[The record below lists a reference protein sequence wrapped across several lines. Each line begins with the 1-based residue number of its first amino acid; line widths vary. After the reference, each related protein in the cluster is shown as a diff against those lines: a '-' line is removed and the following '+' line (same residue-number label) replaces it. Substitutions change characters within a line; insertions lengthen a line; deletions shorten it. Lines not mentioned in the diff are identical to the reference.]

1 MGRQPVLQDYGNI
14 QNPAGDMSVASD
26 NARLVEQRR
35 QFNLQNERLKGA
47 AKEKEGKDATD
58 YITGLKV
65 DHIGDNTIDLYNDEQ
80 VKAVQDELIGMMQKG
95 AGINEIKMAAMPK
108 LQKIAQGYTI
118 AKNEYGKLTEGI
130 KELSKDN
137 PTGDMGAVRNIG
149 GKVLLNTIFEF
160 DENGKV
166 KGYKDPSVIATDKN
180 YLEKIN
186 TNQNLPKWYSE
197 SGDLEKGIKELPLMP
212 VNEEI
217 TTKDKFGNKIKKVI
231 VGHQSVFDEPILN
244 EDGKK
249 VGIKLK
255 SETVPLGRNEDGSLN
270 LIEVMPKEQ
279 FELSIKGGKARKD
292 FDLRFN
298 KELEQNGI
306 DPDRLDP
313 RARDI
318 LEREY
323 QLKLFKRTNI
333 HGGLVSEKEINEAA
347 PAKNTTYNNIR
358 VGGNKE
364 VTINDVYGRIE
375 NATKKADILFQGS
388 DKRGTRMNTLDAD
401 AQKVIFDYV
410 GDPELD
416 ERNSFIVNDDGAI
429 KVYRLNEEKT
439 TTANPNGTPDLD
451 EKFVITTL
459 PRVGTNIKVQA
470 NTKGKEAVV
479 KQGEA
484 PKVDSKPTTGYTNVQ
499 TLQDSK
505 GKSIQAGVKNG
516 KWYDIKTGKPIE

>member
-180 YLEKIN
+180 YLEKIS
-186 TNQNLPKWYSE
+186 T
-197 SGDLEKGIKELPLMP
+197 
-212 VNEEI
+212 
-217 TTKDKFGNKIKKVI
+217 F
-231 VGHQSVFDEPILN
+231 
-244 EDGKK
+244 
-249 VGIKLK
+249 
-255 SETVPLGRNEDGSLN
+255 
-270 LIEVMPKEQ
+270 
-279 FELSIKGGKARKD
+279 
-292 FDLRFN
+292 
-298 KELEQNGI
+298 
-306 DPDRLDP
+306 
-313 RARDI
+313 
-318 LEREY
+318 
-323 QLKLFKRTNI
+323 
-333 HGGLVSEKEINEAA
+333 
-347 PAKNTTYNNIR
+347 
-358 VGGNKE
+358 
-364 VTINDVYGRIE
+364 
-375 NATKKADILFQGS
+375 
-388 DKRGTRMNTLDAD
+388 
-401 AQKVIFDYV
+401 
-410 GDPELD
+410 
-416 ERNSFIVNDDGAI
+416 
-429 KVYRLNEEKT
+429 
-439 TTANPNGTPDLD
+439 
-451 EKFVITTL
+451 
-459 PRVGTNIKVQA
+459 
-470 NTKGKEAVV
+470 
-479 KQGEA
+479 
-484 PKVDSKPTTGYTNVQ
+484 
-499 TLQDSK
+499 
-505 GKSIQAGVKNG
+505 
-516 KWYDIKTGKPIE
+516 